1 MKEFCAYKG
10 IHVVDMDAEVPIR
23 GRSRRD
29 GFTVTN
35 LHYYRTEIFFV
46 VLDKI
51 NTELCHRFSEVSS
64 ELLVGFAC
72 LDPKKS
78 FSMFNLEKLVKL
90 AKLYDQDFT
99 VVDHAML
106 IEQLETYIVHVRR
119 HAAFGTCEDIASL
132 SIKMVQAGKMLCFL

>member
-1 MKEFCAYKG
+1 MQKYLLE
-10 IHVVDMDAEVPIR
+10 VDQGEMDSQSQI
-23 GRSRRD
+23 
-29 GFTVTN
+29 FTTTAPR
-35 LHYYRTEIFFV
+35 YFFV
-46 VLDKI
+46 ILDKI

-99 VVDHAML
+99 VVDR
-106 IEQLETYIVHVRR
+106 Q
-119 HAAFGTCEDIASL
+119 C
-132 SIKMVQAGKMLCFL
+132 